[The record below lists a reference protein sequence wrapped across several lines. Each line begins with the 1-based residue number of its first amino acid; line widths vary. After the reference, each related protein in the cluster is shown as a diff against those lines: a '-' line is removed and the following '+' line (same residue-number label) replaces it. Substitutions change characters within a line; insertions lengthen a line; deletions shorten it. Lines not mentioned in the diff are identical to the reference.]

1 MPHSRADSGIASIMA
16 AAELLN
22 AATHAPFKVALK
34 RTPFLSEYHASFIVP
49 LWFSKLDLRD
59 YLFHAYNLPI
69 GPSIRS
75 YVKQSRIRQG
85 SNPDLARPQYKRW
98 HRPRNTKHMTV
109 ELESPFVWP
118 DAPKTEE
125 EYRPWNRAE
134 VKKGMEENM
143 EVQERMSQ
151 GADQKGVSHERRTA
165 MREQAKALLEGRE
178 RWKPGMNRGA
188 GIMHGR

>member
-1 MPHSRADSGIASIMA
+1 QKEVYLPM
-16 AAELLN
+16 
-22 AATHAPFKVALK
+22 FKVALK

-85 SNPDLARPQYKRW
+85 ANPDSPRPQYKRW

-125 EYRPWNRAE
+125 EYQPWNRAE
-134 VKKGMEENM
+134 VKKGAEENQ
-143 EVQERMSQ
+143 EVQERMSP

-165 MREQAKALLEGRE
+165 MKEQAKALLEGRE
-178 RWKPGMNRGA
+178 RWKPGMTRGA
-188 GIMHGR
+188 GVMYGR